1 MIAMHKHYNSIKEV
15 VQDMRKFLAIDQPVR
30 CTFDD
35 DSNDVIIGL
44 PFERSNNHG
53 VFIILIDE
61 KPKYGAIV
69 GGRFEISFEDFQI
82 MHYEPIEVND
92 FDWQAYLPEKK
103 RLREADE

>member
-1 MIAMHKHYNSIKEV
+1 MIAMYPRYENIRRV
-15 VQDMRKFLAIDQPVR
+15 VQDMREFLAIDQPVR

-44 PFERSNNHG
+44 PFEWSNNNG

-103 RLREADE
+103 RLREEDE

>member
-1 MIAMHKHYNSIKEV
+1 MIAMHKQYNSIKEV
-15 VQDMRKFLAIDQPVR
+15 FRDMQEFLAIDYPVR

-44 PFERSNNHG
+44 PFEESNNYG

-69 GGRFEISFEDFQI
+69 GRRFEISFEDFQI
-82 MHYEPIEVND
+82 MNYEPIKVTD
-92 FDWQAYLPEKK
+92 FNWQAYLPEKK
-103 RLREADE
+103 RLQEEDE